1 MRNDLFTPVAS
12 LPLLT
17 DAWAP
22 YDSFVFNLQPSP
34 GAEWL
39 DDERA
44 LAAEGGGAA
53 RWHLGCAA
61 TELLPH
67 KSSLRLLLFAASTET
82 GRRLELARSCGHDW
96 SSIVTIDLPHPAVS
110 ATPNGLCEFA
120 VA

>member
-12 LPLLT
+12 LPLLADT
-17 DAWAP
+17 WAP
-22 YDSFVFNLQPSP
+22 HVSFVFNLWPLP
-34 GAEWL
+34 EAERP
-39 DDERA
+39 DGERA
-44 LAAEGGGAA
+44 LAAEGGRAA
-53 RWHLGCAA
+53 RWHLGRAA

-110 ATPNGLCEFA
+110 ATPNRLCEFA